1 MRIASDPIL
10 YVLWHNRLN
19 GDPRD
24 YPPELKNQW
33 WARLNAMHYDPDLV
47 KESPSLLLQYRIFGI
62 VVAVISGVFLLILVA
77 LALGLTSI

>member
-1 MRIASDPIL
+1 
-10 YVLWHNRLN
+10 
-19 GDPRD
+19 
-24 YPPELKNQW
+24 
-33 WARLNAMHYDPDLV
+33 MHYDPDLV